1 MYMSVEG
8 DLDPDP
14 LVAQQKKTFRRWVNS
29 HLAERKMEVK
39 HVINDWDDGI
49 MLVALMEI
57 LADTNL
63 GKINTKP
70 KMKLHNLENL
80 NKAIGFI
87 EKHVKLVNIG
97 SEDLYTHNQTIVL
110 GLIWTLILRWG
121 VKLGDGGK
129 SALLAWVNAKVG
141 ELGGPHV
148 KNFNKDWMNGMK
160 FAALVHVIDP
170 EFDFASC
177 DPKDPLR
184 NMDRA
189 FTNAEENLNIP
200 ILLDPADIVS
210 NPDEKS
216 VM

>member
-1 MYMSVEG
+1 M
-8 DLDPDP
+8 
-14 LVAQQKKTFRRWVNS
+14 AQQKKTFRRWVNS
-29 HLAERKMEVK
+29 HLAARRLEVK

-49 MLVALMEI
+49 LLTNLMEI

-63 GKINTKP
+63 GKINLKP

-80 NKAIGFI
+80 NRVLGFI

-97 SEDLYTHNQTIVL
+97 SEDLYSHNQTIVL
-110 GLIWTLILRWG
+110 GLLWTLILRWG

-129 SALLAWVNAKVG
+129 AALLAWVNNKVKD
-141 ELGGPHV
+141 LGGPPV
-148 KNFNKDWMNGMK
+148 KNFDKDWQNGMK

-177 DPKDPLR
+177 DPSKALD

-189 FTNAEENLNIP
+189 FADAEADLGIP
-200 ILLDPADIVS
+200 KLLDPADIVA

>member
-1 MYMSVEG
+1 M
-8 DLDPDP
+8 DPDP

-29 HLAERKMEVK
+29 HLASRRLEVK
-39 HVINDWDDGI
+39 HIINDWDDGI
-49 MLVALMEI
+49 LLTNLMEI

-63 GKINTKP
+63 GKINLKP

-80 NKAIGFI
+80 NRVLAFI

-97 SEDLYTHNQTIVL
+97 SEDLYSHNQRIVL

-129 SALLAWVNAKVG
+129 AALLNWVNNKVK
-141 ELGGPHV
+141 ELGGPLV
-148 KNFNKDWMNGMK
+148 KNFDKDWQNGMK

-177 DPKDPLR
+177 DPNDPIR
-184 NMDRA
+184 NMKRA
-189 FTNAEENLNIP
+189 FKVAADDLNIP
-200 ILLDPADIVS
+200 QLLDPADIAS